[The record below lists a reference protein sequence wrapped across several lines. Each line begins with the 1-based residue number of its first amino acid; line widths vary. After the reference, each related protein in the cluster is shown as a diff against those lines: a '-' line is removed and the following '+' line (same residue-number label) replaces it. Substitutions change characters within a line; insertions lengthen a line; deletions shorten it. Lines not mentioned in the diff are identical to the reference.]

1 MLPMRRLRS
10 DGEADVNQANTSV
23 NGEAMHDG
31 ACNPIRKAEGL
42 TWGGD
47 T

>member
-10 DGEADVNQANTSV
+10 DGEADVNR
-23 NGEAMHDG
+23 EAVHDG